1 MKLKMKCNFEKL
13 ISLLLFSFLVGCAAS
28 DRNLIEDRNKL
39 WIGHSM
45 NELNT
50 KRGPPSFTETKSNG
64 GAVFTYI
71 QNNKGSN
78 KVCKETF
85 TTNVQLIIS
94 QTKTF
99 MCLGPPAIN
108 PIGK

>member
-1 MKLKMKCNFEKL
+1 MHCNFKKL
-13 ISLLLFSFLVGCAAS
+13 IFLSLFVFLVGCTTS
-28 DRNLIEDRNKL
+28 ERYVIEDRNKS

-45 NELNT
+45 NELNL
-50 KRGPPSFTETKSNG
+50 KRGPPSFSETKSNG
-64 GAVFTYI
+64 GAVFTYL

-94 QTKTF
+94 QARTF

>member
-1 MKLKMKCNFEKL
+1 MHCNFKKL
-13 ISLLLFSFLVGCAAS
+13 IFLSLFVFLVGCTTS
-28 DRNLIEDRNKL
+28 ERYVIEDRNKS

-45 NELNT
+45 NELNL
-50 KRGPPSFTETKSNG
+50 KRGPPSFSETKSNG
-64 GAVFTYI
+64 GAVFTYL

-94 QTKTF
+94 QTRTF